1 MVPAPGC
8 GWPERISLALVCVSL
23 SLSGC
28 RSCDPGASETAFVDA
43 GAAPDEDLTIPL
55 TAGAESDPVAAVMVR
70 LPRRTGACAQVRSLA
85 RLEEATATA
94 RAVAAAT
101 SFPVE
106 VITRDLGAKGIW
118 HRVCVGDEDN
128 AARLTA
134 SATRWTAPDGVL
146 APFLDPPR
154 SSDEPRFHV
163 LARATV
169 EGPRPTVAQA
179 RAFLARSP
187 EGPAYL
193 FGPAEHLLLVG
204 TGPTA
209 ARGIRLV
216 AVSPL
221 GAIVSLDPS
230 PPPGCASCAVAE
242 QQSPIVGRRPLA
254 AGDVLPLPG
263 IELLV
268 EEETASGS
276 RFLAMVTVGD
286 EAAGGRMRRSGAVL
300 LAMASND
307 VVLRGEAQVVEGDG
321 DDSREIAVTRLELRT
336 RGAQLCSLSTKAEV
350 WGAGVDVA
358 RGLSRID
365 VQTLIDRGTDAAG
378 TDIALVDHVTALD
391 GAGDPAAASR
401 ACAEALAQRPGS
413 LITQLC
419 LQRVRG
425 LVADG
430 RAIDAVNAAGALAE
444 RAPILRAAVAGP
456 LYSAMS
462 ALDADPR
469 LSAAPYDCEAA
480 PLLVGI
486 DQMEVDAVVT
496 LARARL
502 QERLSLSDVG
512 DAVFV
517 TASRDFGTD
526 TPVLA
531 IASRWMQRLRAT
543 QPARHAAIE
552 AALLPPSSDPD
563 PSTARPDVDVP
574 VDDAG
579 PGFGGA
585 P

>member
-1 MVPAPGC
+1 MP
-8 GWPERISLALVCVSL
+8 
-23 SLSGC
+23 
-28 RSCDPGASETAFVDA
+28 
-43 GAAPDEDLTIPL
+43 
-55 TAGAESDPVAAVMVR
+55 R
-70 LPRRTGACAQVRSLA
+70 LPRRTGACAQVRSFA
-85 RLEEATATA
+85 HLEDATASA
-94 RAVAAAT
+94 KAVAAAT

-106 VITRDLGAKGIW
+106 VITKDLGTKGIW

-134 SATRWTAPDGVL
+134 NATRWTAPDGVL

-154 SSDEPRFHV
+154 TSDEPRFHV
-163 LARATV
+163 LARATA
-169 EGPRPTVAQA
+169 EGPRPTIAQA

-209 ARGIRLV
+209 SRGFRLV

-242 QQSPIVGRRPLA
+242 QQSPIVGRRPLG
-254 AGDVLPLPG
+254 AGDVLPFPG

-276 RFLAMVTVGD
+276 RFLAIVTVAD
-286 EAAGGRMRRSGAVL
+286 EAAGVRMRRSGAVL
-300 LAMASND
+300 LAMASTD

-336 RGAQLCSLSTKAEV
+336 RGARLCSLSTKAEV

-365 VQTLIDRGTDAAG
+365 VQTLMNTGTDAAG
-378 TDIALVDHVTALD
+378 TDLALIDHVTALD

-401 ACAEALAQRPGS
+401 ACAEALAKQPGI
-413 LITQLC
+413 LMTQLC
-419 LQRVRG
+419 LQRIRG

-430 RAIDAVNAAGALAE
+430 RLIDAVNAAGALAE

-456 LYSAMS
+456 LYSAMD

-486 DQMEVDAVVT
+486 DSMDVDDVVT
-496 LARARL
+496 LARTRL
-502 QERLSLSDVG
+502 QERLSLSDIG

-531 IASRWMQRLRAT
+531 IASRWMERLRAT

-552 AALLPPSSDPD
+552 AALLPPSTDSD
-563 PSTARPDVDVP
+563 PSTARRDVEAP